1 MHRPWVLVLA
11 LLVLPMALP
20 AGSAAVTGFDASV
33 QIPAG
38 ERATWSLDG
47 GQGDALTLEWQA
59 QSAIDLFVLQAD
71 NASALDGDT
80 TTARAFEVLNSTSG
94 QAHVTFSSDGPWL
107 LVADNT
113 DRPAGG
119 AAGNVSTGASLSV
132 KPYVVE
138 VIPPVPDEPPTPSP
152 GKDSDWEAPTLW
164 NALMF
169 DALYWDTGGPIVLAG
184 VALWM
189 IILAAVACIG
199 FASPPKTVAILAGAT
214 ALFVLLWALLP
225 RIGELTE
232 IGLPALAGLA
242 LAWVAVKRTTH
253 WRDALQLTFVAAVL
267 GAVAGVL
274 LAYALRHAWSDPGTL
289 QLGGRRFVDVLFTLP
304 GFGVAGVILFKVIP
318 DIVHAIDD
326 ANADGPRET
335 TSSVGQA
342 EVFHVTCLRCKT
354 EIKVD
359 RSMKR
364 FRVATDRFEF
374 ACPNC
379 QYWME
384 WQDPAQGAA
393 AA

>member
-1 MHRPWVLVLA
+1 MHRLWVLVLA
-11 LLVLPMALP
+11 LLALP

-33 QIPAG
+33 SIPAG
-38 ERATWSLDG
+38 ERASWSLEG
-47 GQGDALTLEWQA
+47 AEGDALTLEWQA
-59 QSAIDLFVLQAD
+59 QTALDLFVIQGTD
-71 NASALDGDT
+71 ASALDGNAT
-80 TTARAFEVLNSTSG
+80 PTRAFEVLNSTSG
-94 QAHVTFSSDGPWL
+94 QAHVTLASDGPWL

-119 AAGNVSTGASLSV
+119 APGNQTTTATLSV
-132 KPYVVE
+132 EPYAVDVA
-138 VIPPVPDEPPTPSP
+138 PPATEEPPAPTPR
-152 GKDSDWEAPTLW
+152 KESDWESPTLW

-189 IILAAVACIG
+189 ILLAAVACIG
-199 FASPPKTVAILAGAT
+199 FASPPRTVVVLAGAAT
-214 ALFVLLWALLP
+214 LFVLLWALLP

-253 WRDALQLTFVAAVL
+253 WRDALQLTFVATVL
-267 GAVAGVL
+267 GAFAGVL
-274 LAYALRHAWSDPGTL
+274 LAYALHHAWSDPGML

-304 GFGVAGVILFKVIP
+304 GFGVLGVVLFKVIP

-326 ANADGPRET
+326 ANSDEPRGP
-335 TSSVGQA
+335 TSSTSGQG

-384 WQDPAQGAA
+384 WSDPNQPNGAA